1 MEPASQSSQ
10 GLKLLI
16 WKKSPVLSRAV
27 ETVETKQIR
36 HGQAQGGNNGQAR
49 GGYNGQAHVL
59 SVLDKGHLD
68 LGFDLIL
75 SDASLM
81 FSL

>member
-10 GLKLLI
+10 GLKPLI

-49 GGYNGQAHVL
+49 VL